1 MSRIVYVNGE
11 FVPEAEAK
19 VSVFDR
25 GFLFADGV
33 YEVTP
38 IVNGKLVD
46 YDAHIER
53 LDRSLNELKMAW
65 PCTRDELHAMHLE
78 LVKRN
83 KLREGIIYMQV
94 TRGVADRMFNFPK
107 DIKSSLVAFPQV
119 MALVDNPNARTG
131 VKIVTTPDIRW
142 LRRDIKSVM
151 LLAPVLG
158 KQEAYEKGA
167 NEAWMVEDGHVTEG
181 TSSNAY
187 IVKDGKVIT
196 RALSNRILAGCTRR
210 ALKRLSAEHN
220 IEIEER
226 LFTLEEAL
234 RRRRSFPHQRLP
246 VRHANHRNR
255 RPPHRRWT
263 AGASDTEAAGVV
275 SGRGDFVTFLLPLR
289 EKVDRAPDLI
299 RGARRMRGWCSES

>member
-11 FVPEAEAK
+11 FLPEK
-19 VSVFDR
+19 DGKISIFDR

-38 IVNGKLVD
+38 VVNSRLVD

-53 LDRSLNELKMAW
+53 LDRSLKELKMAW
-65 PCTRDELHAMHLE
+65 PCTPDELRRVHEE

-83 KLREGIIYMQV
+83 GLKEGIIYVQV
-94 TRGVADRMFNFPK
+94 TRGSADRQFNFPK
-107 DIKSSLVAFPQV
+107 DAKSSLVAFPQV
-119 MALVDNPNARTG
+119 MALVDNANARTG
-131 VKIVTTPDIRW
+131 VKVVTTPDLRW

-167 NEAWMVEDGHVTEG
+167 QEAWMVEDGKVTEG

-196 RALSNRILAGCTRR
+196 RPLSNRILAGCTRR
-210 ALKRLSAEHN
+210 ALFRLAKEHGVQV
-220 IEIEER
+220 EER
-226 LFTLEEAL
+226 SFSVDEAL
-234 RRRRSFPHQRLP
+234 AADEAFLTSASQFVMPITEIDGHRIGGGQPGP
-246 VRHANHRNR
+246 VTRKMREIFLQ
-255 RPPHRRWT
+255 
-263 AGASDTEAAGVV
+263 EAQSA
-275 SGRGDFVTFLLPLR
+275 
-289 EKVDRAPDLI
+289 
-299 RGARRMRGWCSES
+299 

>member
-1 MSRIVYVNGE
+1 MSRIAYVNGE
-11 FVPEAEAK
+11 FLPESEAK
-19 VSVFDR
+19 VSIFDR

-65 PCTRDELHAMHLE
+65 PCTKDELHAMHVE

-83 KLREGIIYMQV
+83 KLKEGIIYMQV

-107 DIKSSLVAFPQV
+107 DITSSLVAFPQV

-131 VKIVTTPDIRW
+131 VKIITTPDIRW

-187 IVKDGKVIT
+187 IVIGNKVIT
-196 RALSNRILAGCTRR
+196 RPLSNRILAGCTRR
-210 ALKRLSAEHN
+210 ALKRLSAEQG
-220 IEIEER
+220 IEIDER
-226 LFTLEEAL
+226 LFTVEEAYAADEAFLTSASQFVMPITEIDGKRIGGGQPGPVTRKLRELFLEEA
-234 RRRRSFPHQRLP
+234 
-246 VRHANHRNR
+246 
-255 RPPHRRWT
+255 T
-263 AGASDTEAAGVV
+263 A
-275 SGRGDFVTFLLPLR
+275 
-289 EKVDRAPDLI
+289 
-299 RGARRMRGWCSES
+299 